1 MSAYVSA
8 FELFSIGVGPSSSHT
23 VGPMRAARDFAVR
36 LREGGLLSR
45 VARVECTLF
54 GSLGAT
60 GLGHGTPDA
69 VVAGLQGLEPE
80 TVDPAAVRA
89 AWSDWPAGADLMLA
103 GEQAVPFAKDDIAF
117 APRTRLPGHPNALTL
132 IARDA
137 DGVVVAEETY
147 YSVGGGFIRRDGAA
161 AQVASHRFPL
171 TFASAEELLA
181 ECDERG
187 ITFAEAARLNE
198 EALRT
203 EAEVASGLDAIWDA
217 MAACVNAG
225 LRTGGELP
233 GMLRVKRRAS
243 AIREQ
248 LEAAEASGHRELPG
262 EWLGAFALAV
272 NEENAAGGRVVT
284 APTNGAAGIVP
295 AVAMY
300 WWRFLADSGLGAG
313 NAVTPYGE
321 LVGSA
326 LLGFGGAGRSPGGP
340 AGGPGGAPGS
350 LGEPGPAPGSLG
362 EPGSAPGSL
371 GEPGSAP
378 GSLGEPGSA
387 PGSLGEPGS
396 APGSLGEPGSA
407 PGSLGE
413 PGSSPRSLS
422 ERGSAPGSLGERG
435 SSPRSLSERGSS
447 PRSLGERGSSPPS
460 LSEPGGRDE
469 APESISDEAVA
480 EANRRRG
487 IRRFLLTATALG
499 SLFKANASISGAE
512 GGCQA
517 EVGSACAMAAGGLTA
532 VMGGTNRQIENAA
545 EIAMEHHLGLTC
557 DPVGGLVQIPCIER
571 NAIAASTAVT
581 AARLALR
588 GDGSHYVSLDAV
600 VETMR
605 QTGIDMSTK
614 YKETSE
620 GGLAVNVIEC

>member
-23 VGPMRAARDFAVR
+23 VGPMRAARQFAAR
-36 LREGGLLSR
+36 LRPVLSG
-45 VARVECTLF
+45 VARVECVLY

-60 GLGHGTPDA
+60 GIGHGTPDA
-69 VVAGLQGLEPE
+69 VVAGLRGAEPE
-80 TVDPAAVRA
+80 TVDPAAVRG
-89 AWSDWPAGADLMLA
+89 AWTEWNDGDPLLIDGTHP
-103 GEQAVPFAKDDIAF
+103 VPFARADVVF
-117 APRTRLPGHPNALTL
+117 APRTRLPGHPNAMILR
-132 IARDA
+132 AFDA
-137 DGVVVAEETY
+137 EGAAVAEETY
-147 YSVGGGFIRRDGAA
+147 YSVGGGFIRREGESAAMRGAA
-161 AQVASHRFPL
+161 FPFA
-171 TFASAEELLA
+171 FASAEELMSL
-181 ECDERG
+181 CDEHG
-187 ITFAEAARLNE
+187 LTI
-198 EALRT
+198 
-203 EAEVASGLDAIWDA
+203 AEVARANEQALRSEADVAAGLDAIWDA
-217 MAACVNAG
+217 MSSCVDAG
-225 LRTGGELP
+225 LHAEGVLP
-233 GMLRVKRRAS
+233 GILKVKRRAGV
-243 AIREQ
+243 IRAQ
-248 LEAAEASGHRELPG
+248 LEEVEGEGRRELPG

-272 NEENAAGGRVVT
+272 NEENASGGRVVT
-284 APTNGAAGIVP
+284 APTNGAAGILP

-300 WWRFLADSGLGAG
+300 WWRFLADSGLGSG

-326 LLGFGGAGRSPGGP
+326 LLGLH
-340 AGGPGGAPGS
+340 APD
-350 LGEPGPAPGSLG
+350 APQ
-362 EPGSAPGSL
+362 A
-371 GEPGSAP
+371 A
-378 GSLGEPGSA
+378 A
-387 PGSLGEPGS
+387 V
-396 APGSLGEPGSA
+396 
-407 PGSLGE
+407 
-413 PGSSPRSLS
+413 
-422 ERGSAPGSLGERG
+422 
-435 SSPRSLSERGSS
+435 
-447 PRSLGERGSSPPS
+447 
-460 LSEPGGRDE
+460 DE
-469 APESISDEAVA
+469 AAAADEAADQTV

-487 IRRFLLTATALG
+487 IRRFLLTAAALG

-532 VMGGTNRQIENAA
+532 VMGGTTRQIENAA

-605 QTGIDMSTK
+605 QTGIDMSHK

>member
-8 FELFSIGVGPSSSHT
+8 FELFSVGVGPSSSHT
-23 VGPMRAARDFAVR
+23 VGPMRAAGDFAAR
-36 LREGGLLSR
+36 LRASGVLPR
-45 VARVECTLF
+45 VDAVGCTLY

-60 GLGHGTPDA
+60 GIGHGTPDA
-69 VVAGLQGLEPE
+69 VVAGLQGLAPE
-80 TVDPAAVRA
+80 TADPDAVRT
-89 AWSDWPAGADLMLA
+89 AWSGWTDGAALRLA
-103 GEQAVPFAKDDIAF
+103 AEHPVPFAREDVVF
-117 APRTRLPGHPNALTL
+117 APRTRLPGHPNAMTL
-132 IARDA
+132 VARA
-137 DGVVVAEETY
+137 DGETVAEETY
-147 YSVGGGFIRRDGAA
+147 YSVGGGFIRREGEADAVT
-161 AQVASHRFPL
+161 AQPFPWAFADAS
-171 TFASAEELLA
+171 ELLA
-181 ECDERG
+181 LCDEHG
-187 ITFAEAARLNE
+187 LTIAEVARRNEESRRPDVEVAARLD
-198 EALRT
+198 R
-203 EAEVASGLDAIWDA
+203 IWDA
-217 MAACVNAG
+217 MAGCVEAG
-225 LRTGGELP
+225 LHADGLLP
-233 GMLRVKRRAS
+233 GMLRVRRRAS
-243 AIREQ
+243 AIRAQ
-248 LEAAEASGHRELPG
+248 LEAAEAEGHRELPG

-272 NEENAAGGRVVT
+272 NEENASGGRVVT

-326 LLGFGGAGRSPGGP
+326 LLGFDAHP
-340 AGGPGGAPGS
+340 AVIVADPDDA
-350 LGEPGPAPGSLG
+350 
-362 EPGSAPGSL
+362 
-371 GEPGSAP
+371 
-378 GSLGEPGSA
+378 
-387 PGSLGEPGS
+387 
-396 APGSLGEPGSA
+396 
-407 PGSLGE
+407 
-413 PGSSPRSLS
+413 R
-422 ERGSAPGSLGERG
+422 
-435 SSPRSLSERGSS
+435 
-447 PRSLGERGSSPPS
+447 
-460 LSEPGGRDE
+460 
-469 APESISDEAVA
+469 IA

-487 IRRFLLTATALG
+487 IRRYLLTATALG

>member
-23 VGPMRAARDFAVR
+23 VGPMRAALDFVVR
-36 LREGGLLSR
+36 LRAAGLLESVGR
-45 VARVECTLF
+45 VTCTLY

-60 GLGHGTPDA
+60 GIGHGTPDA
-69 VVAGLQGLEPE
+69 VVAGLMGLEPE
-80 TVDPAAVRA
+80 TVDPDAVRA
-89 AWSDWPAGADLMLA
+89 AWSGWTEGRELPLA
-103 GEQAVPFAKDDIAF
+103 GTHAIGFAKDDVIF
-117 APRTRLPGHPNALTL
+117 EPRTRLPGHPNAMTL
-132 IARDA
+132 EAWSTASAGRPRRIGTDA
-137 DGVVVAEETY
+137 AAGVRETGSAFALGATTAVALADDAGLVLRETY
-147 YSVGGGFIRRDGAA
+147 YSVGGGFIRRDGEPPKVRA
-161 AQVASHRFPL
+161 HGFPL
-171 TFASAEELLA
+171 DYGTAEEMLA
-181 ECDERG
+181 LCDEHG
-187 ITFAEAARLNE
+187 LTIAELARINE
-198 EALRT
+198 EALRDD
-203 EAEVASGLDAIWDA
+203 EEIAAGLDAIWDA
-217 MAACVNAG
+217 MAGCVEAG
-225 LRTGGELP
+225 LHADGVLP
-233 GMLRVKRRAS
+233 GMLKVKRRAG
-243 AIREQ
+243 AIRAQ
-248 LEAAEASGHRELPG
+248 LDDAEADGRRELPG

-272 NEENAAGGRVVT
+272 NEENASGGRVVT

-326 LLGFGGAGRSPGGP
+326 LLGFGE
-340 AGGPGGAPGS
+340 
-350 LGEPGPAPGSLG
+350 GEHAPAPDSVI
-362 EPGSAPGSL
+362 
-371 GEPGSAP
+371 
-378 GSLGEPGSA
+378 
-387 PGSLGEPGS
+387 
-396 APGSLGEPGSA
+396 
-407 PGSLGE
+407 
-413 PGSSPRSLS
+413 
-422 ERGSAPGSLGERG
+422 
-435 SSPRSLSERGSS
+435 
-447 PRSLGERGSSPPS
+447 
-460 LSEPGGRDE
+460 DE
-469 APESISDEAVA
+469 GLVA

-532 VMGGTNRQIENAA
+532 VMGGTTRQIENAA

-605 QTGIDMSTK
+605 QTGIDMSHK

>member
-1 MSAYVSA
+1 MTAYVSA
-8 FELFSIGVGPSSSHT
+8 FDLFSIGVGPSSSHT
-23 VGPMRAARDFAVR
+23 VGPMRAALDFARR
-36 LREGGLLSR
+36 LSGSGELDRI
-45 VARVECTLF
+45 ARVECTLY

-60 GLGHGTPDA
+60 GIGHGTPDA
-69 VVAGLQGLEPE
+69 VVAGLRGLAPE
-80 TVDPAAVRA
+80 TCEPAAVRA
-89 AWSDWPAGADLMLA
+89 AWSAYPEGEPLRIDGAH
-103 GEQAVPFAKDDIAF
+103 AVPFQKDDIVF
-117 APRTRLPGHPNALTL
+117 APRTRLPGHPNAMTL
-132 IARDA
+132 IARDR
-137 DGVVVAEETY
+137 DGTILFEQTY
-147 YSVGGGFIRRDGAA
+147 YSIGGGFIRREGEEAQLSTGAFPHPYADA
-161 AQVASHRFPL
+161 AS
-171 TFASAEELLA
+171 LLA
-181 ECDERG
+181 LCDELG
-187 ITFAEAARLNE
+187 LSI
-198 EALRT
+198 
-203 EAEVASGLDAIWDA
+203 AEVARRNETALRSEEEVAAGLDAIWDA
-217 MAACVNAG
+217 MSGCVDAG
-225 LRTGGELP
+225 LHADGVLP
-233 GMLRVKRRAS
+233 GMLQVKRRAGT
-243 AIREQ
+243 IRAQ
-248 LEAAEASGHRELPG
+248 LEAVEAEGHRELPG

-284 APTNGAAGIVP
+284 APTNGAAGILP

-326 LLGFGGAGRSPGGP
+326 LLGFD
-340 AGGPGGAPGS
+340 GAP
-350 LGEPGPAPGSLG
+350 PPAPALDG
-362 EPGSAPGSL
+362 EDA
-371 GEPGSAP
+371 E
-378 GSLGEPGSA
+378 
-387 PGSLGEPGS
+387 
-396 APGSLGEPGSA
+396 
-407 PGSLGE
+407 
-413 PGSSPRSLS
+413 
-422 ERGSAPGSLGERG
+422 
-435 SSPRSLSERGSS
+435 
-447 PRSLGERGSSPPS
+447 
-460 LSEPGGRDE
+460 
-469 APESISDEAVA
+469 IA

-557 DPVGGLVQIPCIER
+557 DPIGGLVQIPCIER

-605 QTGIDMSTK
+605 QTGLDMSTK

>member
-1 MSAYVSA
+1 VSAYVSA
-8 FELFSIGVGPSSSHT
+8 FELFSIGIGPSSSHT
-23 VGPMRAARDFAVR
+23 VGPMRAARDFATR
-36 LREGGLLSR
+36 LRETGVLEDVVR
-45 VARVECTLF
+45 VTCTLY

-60 GLGHGTPDA
+60 GIGHGTPDA
-69 VVAGLQGLEPE
+69 VVAGLQGLAPE
-80 TVDPAAVRA
+80 TVDPDAVRS
-89 AWSDWPAGADLMLA
+89 AWTAWPADRGLA
-103 GEQAVPFAKDDIAF
+103 LDGIHAVPFDKSDVIF
-117 APRTRLPGHPNALTL
+117 AARTRLPGHPNAMTL
-132 IARDA
+132 EAWSTPRPPMDEDVVRLA
-137 DGVVVAEETY
+137 AAGVRSTGVTTVESNPVAELAERPSDEGLVLRETY
-147 YSVGGGFIRRDGAA
+147 YSVGGGFIRREGDSSTSSGAA
-161 AQVASHRFPL
+161 GAGSGVGAYPL
-171 TFASAEELLA
+171 AFDSAEELLGL
-181 ECDERG
+181 CDERG
-187 ITFAEAARLNE
+187 ITIAEAARINE
-198 EALRT
+198 ESLRSP
-203 EAEVASGLDAIWDA
+203 EEIAAGLDAIWDA

-225 LRTGGELP
+225 LQGTGVLP
-233 GMLRVKRRAS
+233 GLLAVKRRAG
-243 AIREQ
+243 AMREQ
-248 LEAAEASGHRELPG
+248 LEAAEADGHRELPG

-284 APTNGAAGIVP
+284 APTNGAAGILP

-326 LLGFGGAGRSPGGP
+326 LLGFHAAVVELVEESP
-340 AGGPGGAPGS
+340 S
-350 LGEPGPAPGSLG
+350 V
-362 EPGSAPGSL
+362 
-371 GEPGSAP
+371 
-378 GSLGEPGSA
+378 
-387 PGSLGEPGS
+387 
-396 APGSLGEPGSA
+396 
-407 PGSLGE
+407 
-413 PGSSPRSLS
+413 
-422 ERGSAPGSLGERG
+422 
-435 SSPRSLSERGSS
+435 
-447 PRSLGERGSSPPS
+447 
-460 LSEPGGRDE
+460 
-469 APESISDEAVA
+469 IA

>member
-1 MSAYVSA
+1 
-8 FELFSIGVGPSSSHT
+8 
-23 VGPMRAARDFAVR
+23 MRAARDFAIR
-36 LREGGLLSR
+36 LRGQGLLDR
-45 VARVECTLF
+45 VVRVTCTLY

-60 GLGHGTPDA
+60 GIGHGTPDA
-69 VVAGLQGLEPE
+69 VVAGLQGLSPE
-80 TVDPAAVRA
+80 TVDPAVVRS
-89 AWSDWPAGADLMLA
+89 AWTEWRAGAPLQLDGTQPVA
-103 GEQAVPFAKDDIAF
+103 FSKSDVVFAA
-117 APRTRLPGHPNALTL
+117 RVRLPAHPNAMTL
-132 IARDA
+132 EAWSVPRAAPVEGTDA
-137 DGVVVAEETY
+137 AASRLAAAGIRSTGSPSPRADSVLPPDDAGLVLRETY
-147 YSVGGGFIRRDGAA
+147 YSIGGGFIRREGEAPRVAA
-161 AQVASHRFPL
+161 HAYPL
-171 TFASAEELLA
+171 AFDSAEALLEL
-181 ECDERG
+181 CDERG
-187 ITFAEAARLNE
+187 ITIAEAARINE
-198 EALRT
+198 TALRGD
-203 EAEVASGLDAIWDA
+203 EEVAEGLDRIWNA
-217 MAACVNAG
+217 MSSCVEAG
-225 LRTGGELP
+225 LRADGVLP
-233 GMLRVKRRAS
+233 GMLQVKRRAG
-243 AIREQ
+243 AIRAQ
-248 LEAAEASGHRELPG
+248 LEEAEAGGHRELPG

-284 APTNGAAGIVP
+284 APTNGAAGILP

-326 LLGFGGAGRSPGGP
+326 LLGFAGRQQLGP
-340 AGGPGGAPGS
+340 IVPDVI
-350 LGEPGPAPGSLG
+350 
-362 EPGSAPGSL
+362 
-371 GEPGSAP
+371 
-378 GSLGEPGSA
+378 
-387 PGSLGEPGS
+387 
-396 APGSLGEPGSA
+396 
-407 PGSLGE
+407 
-413 PGSSPRSLS
+413 
-422 ERGSAPGSLGERG
+422 
-435 SSPRSLSERGSS
+435 
-447 PRSLGERGSSPPS
+447 
-460 LSEPGGRDE
+460 DE
-469 APESISDEAVA
+469 ELIAD
-480 EANRRRG
+480 ANRRRG

-605 QTGIDMSTK
+605 QTGIDMSHK

>member
-1 MSAYVSA
+1 
-8 FELFSIGVGPSSSHT
+8 
-23 VGPMRAARDFAVR
+23 MRAALDFGIR
-36 LREGGLLSR
+36 LRETGELSR
-45 VARVECTLF
+45 TAAVRCILF

-69 VVAGLQGLEPE
+69 VVAGLAGLAPE
-80 TVDPAAVRA
+80 SCDPAQVRG
-89 AWSDWPAGADLMLA
+89 AWTELPPDARLTLA
-103 GEQAVPFAKDDIAF
+103 GVHAVAFAKDDIVF
-117 APRTRLPGHPNALTL
+117 EPRTRLPGHPNAMTLTAL
-132 IARDA
+132 DA
-137 DGVVVAEETY
+137 EGVPVREETY
-147 YSVGGGFIRRDGAA
+147 YSIGGGFIRRDGDQARVAA
-161 AQVASHRFPL
+161 APL
-171 TFASAEELLA
+171 PFAYSDAAGLLA
-181 ECDERG
+181 LCDEHG
-187 ITFAEAARLNE
+187 LTIAELARRNE
-198 EALRT
+198 EALRD
-203 EAEVASGLDAIWDA
+203 ESGVAAGLDAIWDA
-217 MAACVNAG
+217 MAACVEAG
-225 LRTGGELP
+225 LHTDGVLP
-233 GMLRVKRRAS
+233 GILKVKRRAA

-248 LEAAEASGHRELPG
+248 LELAEADGHRELPG

-284 APTNGAAGIVP
+284 APTNGAAGILP

-300 WWRFLADSGLGAG
+300 WWRFLADSGLGVG

-326 LLGFGGAGRSPGGP
+326 LLGFGENRMLA
-340 AGGPGGAPGS
+340 AA
-350 LGEPGPAPGSLG
+350 
-362 EPGSAPGSL
+362 
-371 GEPGSAP
+371 
-378 GSLGEPGSA
+378 
-387 PGSLGEPGS
+387 
-396 APGSLGEPGSA
+396 
-407 PGSLGE
+407 
-413 PGSSPRSLS
+413 
-422 ERGSAPGSLGERG
+422 
-435 SSPRSLSERGSS
+435 
-447 PRSLGERGSSPPS
+447 
-460 LSEPGGRDE
+460 DD
-469 APESISDEAVA
+469 APEAIA

-557 DPVGGLVQIPCIER
+557 DPIGGLVQIPCIER

-588 GDGSHYVSLDAV
+588 GDGTHYVSLDAV

-605 QTGIDMSTK
+605 QTGLDMSTK

>member
-1 MSAYVSA
+1 MTAYVSA
-8 FELFSIGVGPSSSHT
+8 FDLFSIGVGPSSSHT
-23 VGPMRAARDFAVR
+23 VGPMRAALAFAQR
-36 LREGGLLSR
+36 LRSSGSLDR
-45 VARVECTLF
+45 VARIGCTLY

-60 GLGHGTPDA
+60 GIGHGTPDA
-69 VVAGLQGLEPE
+69 VVAGLRGLAPE
-80 TVDPAAVRA
+80 TCDPTDVRA
-89 AWSDWPAGADLMLA
+89 AWTDLRDGATVRVD
-103 GEQAVPFAKDDIAF
+103 GVHEIPFSKADIVF
-117 APRTRLPGHPNALTL
+117 EPRTRLPGHPNAMT
-132 IARDA
+132 ITARDDA
-137 DGVVVAEETY
+137 GSVVAEETY
-147 YSVGGGFIRRDGAA
+147 YSVGGGFIRRDGEEAK
-161 AQVASHRFPL
+161 L
-171 TFASAEELLA
+171 ASAPLPYSYADAASLLA
-181 ECDERG
+181 LCDEHG
-187 ITFAEAARLNE
+187 LSIAEIARLNE
-198 EALRT
+198 TAERS
-203 EAEVASGLDAIWDA
+203 EEEVAAGLDAIWDA
-217 MAACVNAG
+217 MAACVENG
-225 LRTGGELP
+225 LHSDGVLP
-233 GMLRVKRRAS
+233 GMLKVKRRAS
-243 AIREQ
+243 MIRAQ
-248 LEAAEASGHRELPG
+248 LEEAEADGHRELPG

-284 APTNGAAGIVP
+284 APTNGAAGILP

-326 LLGFGGAGRSPGGP
+326 LLGFDGTRAI
-340 AGGPGGAPGS
+340 
-350 LGEPGPAPGSLG
+350 
-362 EPGSAPGSL
+362 
-371 GEPGSAP
+371 
-378 GSLGEPGSA
+378 
-387 PGSLGEPGS
+387 
-396 APGSLGEPGSA
+396 
-407 PGSLGE
+407 
-413 PGSSPRSLS
+413 
-422 ERGSAPGSLGERG
+422 
-435 SSPRSLSERGSS
+435 
-447 PRSLGERGSSPPS
+447 
-460 LSEPGGRDE
+460 E
-469 APESISDEAVA
+469 AAQADDDEAVTD
-480 EANRRRG
+480 ANRRRG

-557 DPVGGLVQIPCIER
+557 DPIGGLVQIPCIER

>member
-8 FELFSIGVGPSSSHT
+8 FELFSVGVGPSSSHT
-23 VGPMRAARDFAVR
+23 VGPMRAALDFAAR
-36 LREGGLLSR
+36 LRESGALDRTVR
-45 VARVECTLF
+45 VTCTLF

-69 VVAGLQGLEPE
+69 IVAGLRGDEPD
-80 TVDPAAVRA
+80 TVDPDAVRR
-89 AWSDWPAGADLMLA
+89 AWSDWPDGGTLALGGTRPIAFEKADI
-103 GEQAVPFAKDDIAF
+103 DF
-117 APRTRLPGHPNALTL
+117 APRTRLPGHPNAMTLTAL
-132 IARDA
+132 
-137 DGVVVAEETY
+137 DGNGETLAEDTY
-147 YSVGGGFIRRDGAA
+147 YSIGGGFIRRDGEAPRVAA
-161 AQVASHRFPL
+161 RPFPIA
-171 TFASAEELLA
+171 FATSEELLA
-181 ECDERG
+181 ACDERG
-187 ITFAEAARLNE
+187 ITIAEAARINE
-198 EALRT
+198 EALRD
-203 EAEVASGLDAIWDA
+203 ESEVAAGLDAIWDA
-217 MAACVNAG
+217 MAGCIEAG
-225 LRTGGELP
+225 LRADGELP
-233 GMLRVKRRAS
+233 GMLRVKRRAAS
-243 AIREQ
+243 IRRQ
-248 LEAAEASGHRELPG
+248 LEDAEAGGHREVPG

-272 NEENAAGGRVVT
+272 NEENASGGRVVT
-284 APTNGAAGIVP
+284 APTNGAAGILP
-295 AVAMY
+295 AVGMY
-300 WWRFLADSGLGAG
+300 WWRYMADSGLGAG

-326 LLGFGGAGRSPGGP
+326 LLGFGEVP
-340 AGGPGGAPGS
+340 AV
-350 LGEPGPAPGSLG
+350 EPQA
-362 EPGSAPGSL
+362 A
-371 GEPGSAP
+371 AV
-378 GSLGEPGSA
+378 A
-387 PGSLGEPGS
+387 TD
-396 APGSLGEPGSA
+396 AV
-407 PGSLGE
+407 
-413 PGSSPRSLS
+413 
-422 ERGSAPGSLGERG
+422 
-435 SSPRSLSERGSS
+435 
-447 PRSLGERGSSPPS
+447 
-460 LSEPGGRDE
+460 DE
-469 APESISDEAVA
+469 DLVA

-605 QTGIDMSTK
+605 QTGIDMSQK

>member
-1 MSAYVSA
+1 MPGLDRHPASRPAGRSLERVSAYVSA

-23 VGPMRAARDFAVR
+23 VGPMRAARDFAIR
-36 LREGGLLSR
+36 LREEGLLDR
-45 VARVECTLF
+45 VARITCTLY

-60 GLGHGTPDA
+60 GIGHGTPDA
-69 VVAGLQGLEPE
+69 VVAGLQGLSPE
-80 TVDPAAVRA
+80 TVDPEAVRA
-89 AWSDWPAGADLMLA
+89 AWTDWPAGQHLVLDGTHPVA
-103 GEQAVPFAKDDIAF
+103 FAKSDVVF
-117 APRTRLPGHPNALTL
+117 AARVRLPAHPNAMTL
-132 IARDA
+132 EAWSTEAAIPDAAAARLA
-137 DGVVVAEETY
+137 AAGVRTTGVAVAAETFASEEPREGLVLSDTY
-147 YSVGGGFIRRDGAA
+147 YSIGGGFIRREGEPERVAA
-161 AQVASHRFPL
+161 HGYPL
-171 TFASAEELLA
+171 AFDSAEALLEL
-181 ECDERG
+181 CDERG
-187 ITFAEAARLNE
+187 ITIAEAARINE
-198 EALRT
+198 EALRSD
-203 EAEVASGLDAIWDA
+203 EEIAAGLDRIWDA
-217 MAACVNAG
+217 MAACVEAG
-225 LRTGGELP
+225 LQHGGVLP
-233 GMLRVKRRAS
+233 GLLQVKRRAS

-248 LEAAEASGHRELPG
+248 LEEAEHDGRRELPG

-284 APTNGAAGIVP
+284 APTNGAAGILP

-326 LLGFGGAGRSPGGP
+326 LLGFHAAVPEAVEESPE
-340 AGGPGGAPGS
+340 
-350 LGEPGPAPGSLG
+350 L
-362 EPGSAPGSL
+362 
-371 GEPGSAP
+371 
-378 GSLGEPGSA
+378 
-387 PGSLGEPGS
+387 
-396 APGSLGEPGSA
+396 
-407 PGSLGE
+407 
-413 PGSSPRSLS
+413 
-422 ERGSAPGSLGERG
+422 
-435 SSPRSLSERGSS
+435 
-447 PRSLGERGSSPPS
+447 
-460 LSEPGGRDE
+460 
-469 APESISDEAVA
+469 VA

-605 QTGIDMSTK
+605 QTGIDMSHK

>member
-23 VGPMRAARDFAVR
+23 VGPMRAARDFAIR
-36 LREGGLLSR
+36 LGEAELLDG
-45 VARVECTLF
+45 VARVTCTLY

-60 GLGHGTPDA
+60 GIGHGTPDA
-69 VVAGLQGLEPE
+69 VVAGLQSLSPE
-80 TVDPAAVRA
+80 TVDPDAVRA
-89 AWSDWPAGADLMLA
+89 AWTHWPEGRQLVLN
-103 GEQAVPFAKDDIAF
+103 GTHPVPFVKADIVF
-117 APRTRLPGHPNALTL
+117 APRTRLPGHPNAMTL
-132 IARDA
+132 EAWSSPRRLENA
-137 DGVVVAEETY
+137 DLDRLAAAGIRSTGAAPAELPATGDDEGLVLRETY
-147 YSVGGGFIRRDGAA
+147 YSIGGGFIRREGDASSGSGSAP
-161 AQVASHRFPL
+161 ASHAYPL
-171 TFASAEELLA
+171 AFDSAEELLA
-181 ECDERG
+181 LCDERG
-187 ITFAEAARLNE
+187 ITIAEAARINE

-203 EAEVASGLDAIWDA
+203 DEEIAAGLDRIWDA
-217 MAACVNAG
+217 MSACVEAG
-225 LRTGGELP
+225 LQHGGVLP
-233 GMLRVKRRAS
+233 GMLQVKRRAS

-248 LEAAEASGHRELPG
+248 LEEAEHDGRRELPG

-284 APTNGAAGIVP
+284 APTNGAAGILP

-326 LLGFGGAGRSPGGP
+326 LLGFHAPVPERVEGSPE
-340 AGGPGGAPGS
+340 
-350 LGEPGPAPGSLG
+350 L
-362 EPGSAPGSL
+362 
-371 GEPGSAP
+371 
-378 GSLGEPGSA
+378 
-387 PGSLGEPGS
+387 
-396 APGSLGEPGSA
+396 
-407 PGSLGE
+407 
-413 PGSSPRSLS
+413 
-422 ERGSAPGSLGERG
+422 
-435 SSPRSLSERGSS
+435 
-447 PRSLGERGSSPPS
+447 
-460 LSEPGGRDE
+460 
-469 APESISDEAVA
+469 IA

-581 AARLALR
+581 
-588 GDGSHYVSLDAV
+588 
-600 VETMR
+600 
-605 QTGIDMSTK
+605 
-614 YKETSE
+614 
-620 GGLAVNVIEC
+620 

>member
-23 VGPMRAARDFAVR
+23 VGPMRAGRDFAAR
-36 LREGGLLSR
+36 LRAEGQLASVSR
-45 VARVECTLF
+45 VRCVLY

-60 GLGHGTPDA
+60 GIGHGTPDA
-69 VVAGLQGLEPE
+69 VVAGLAGLEPE

-89 AWSDWPAGADLMLA
+89 AWTDWP
-103 GEQAVPFAKDDIAF
+103 ERQALRLDGTHEIAFAKTDVEF
-117 APRTRLPGHPNALTL
+117 APRTRLPGHPNAMTLTAL
-132 IARDA
+132 AA
-137 DGVVVAEETY
+137 DGGVVAEDTY
-147 YSVGGGFIRRDGAA
+147 YSVGGGFIRREGEPPR
-161 AQVASHRFPL
+161 VASREFPL
-171 TFASAEELLA
+171 PFDTAEELIAL
-181 ECDERG
+181 CDERG
-187 ITFAEAARLNE
+187 ITIAEAARRNE
-198 EALRT
+198 EALRP
-203 EAEVASGLDAIWDA
+203 EEEVAAGLDRIWDA
-217 MAACVNAG
+217 MAACVDAG
-225 LRTGGELP
+225 LAAEGQLP
-233 GMLRVKRRAS
+233 GMLRVKRRAG
-243 AIREQ
+243 AIRAQ
-248 LEAAEASGHRELPG
+248 LEEAEADGRRELPG

-272 NEENAAGGRVVT
+272 NEENASGGRVVT

-300 WWRFLADSGLGAG
+300 WWRFLADSGLGSG

-326 LLGFGGAGRSPGGP
+326 LLGFH
-340 AGGPGGAPGS
+340 
-350 LGEPGPAPGSLG
+350 
-362 EPGSAPGSL
+362 
-371 GEPGSAP
+371 
-378 GSLGEPGSA
+378 
-387 PGSLGEPGS
+387 
-396 APGSLGEPGSA
+396 
-407 PGSLGE
+407 
-413 PGSSPRSLS
+413 
-422 ERGSAPGSLGERG
+422 
-435 SSPRSLSERGSS
+435 
-447 PRSLGERGSSPPS
+447 
-460 LSEPGGRDE
+460 
-469 APESISDEAVA
+469 APEDAPVPGTDDAKAVA
-480 EANRRRG
+480 DANRRRG

>member
-1 MSAYVSA
+1 MTAYVSA
-8 FELFSIGVGPSSSHT
+8 FDLFSIGVGPSSSHT
-23 VGPMRAARDFAVR
+23 VGPMRAALDFAR
-36 LREGGLLSR
+36 QLTASGELDR
-45 VARVECTLF
+45 VSRVECTLY

-60 GLGHGTPDA
+60 GIGHGTPDA
-69 VVAGLQGLEPE
+69 VVAGLRGLAPE
-80 TVDPAAVRA
+80 TCDPADVRA
-89 AWSDWPAGADLMLA
+89 AWSAYPE
-103 GEQAVPFAKDDIAF
+103 GEPLQIDGTRAVPFRKDDIVF
-117 APRTRLPGHPNALTL
+117 APRTRLPGHPNAMTL

-137 DGVVVAEETY
+137 DGTTLFEQTY
-147 YSVGGGFIRRDGAA
+147 YSIGGGFIRREGEKAHLATGTFPHPYADAA
-161 AQVASHRFPL
+161 S
-171 TFASAEELLA
+171 LLA
-181 ECDERG
+181 VCDDLG
-187 ITFAEAARLNE
+187 LSI
-198 EALRT
+198 
-203 EAEVASGLDAIWDA
+203 AEVARRNETALRSEEEVAAGLDAIWDA
-217 MAACVNAG
+217 MAGCVDAG
-225 LRTGGELP
+225 LHTDGILP
-233 GMLRVKRRAS
+233 GMLQVKRRAGT
-243 AIREQ
+243 IRAQ
-248 LEAAEASGHRELPG
+248 LEAVEADGHRELPG

-284 APTNGAAGIVP
+284 APTNGAAGILP

-326 LLGFGGAGRSPGGP
+326 LLGFDGTPP
-340 AGGPGGAPGS
+340 
-350 LGEPGPAPGSLG
+350 
-362 EPGSAPGSL
+362 
-371 GEPGSAP
+371 
-378 GSLGEPGSA
+378 
-387 PGSLGEPGS
+387 
-396 APGSLGEPGSA
+396 
-407 PGSLGE
+407 
-413 PGSSPRSLS
+413 
-422 ERGSAPGSLGERG
+422 
-435 SSPRSLSERGSS
+435 
-447 PRSLGERGSSPPS
+447 SPPA
-460 LSEPGGRDE
+460 LDGEDAE
-469 APESISDEAVA
+469 IA

-557 DPVGGLVQIPCIER
+557 DPIGGLVQIPCIER

-605 QTGIDMSTK
+605 QTGLDMSTK

>member
-23 VGPMRAARDFAVR
+23 VGPMRAASDFVMR
-36 LREGGLLSR
+36 LRELGLLD
-45 VARVECTLF
+45 RVERVTCALY

-60 GLGHGTPDA
+60 GIGHGTPDA

-80 TVDPAAVRA
+80 TVEPDAVRG
-89 AWSDWPAGADLMLA
+89 AWTHWPAGRPLALA
-103 GEQAVPFAKDDIAF
+103 GTHSIGFHREDVRFL
-117 APRTRLPGHPNALTL
+117 PRTRLDAHPNAMTLEAWMRTDAGPARHADSGVHLTGAAFAL
-132 IARDA
+132 SVPRAEESV
-137 DGVVVAEETY
+137 DGLVLSETY
-147 YSVGGGFIRRDGAA
+147 YSVGGGFIRREGEPPRVQAHA
-161 AQVASHRFPL
+161 YPL
-171 TFASAEELLA
+171 DFASAEELL
-181 ECDERG
+181 ELCDDRG
-187 ITFAEAARLNE
+187 ITIAEAARLNE
-198 EALRT
+198 EALRGD
-203 EAEVASGLDAIWDA
+203 EEIAAGLDAIWDA
-217 MAACVNAG
+217 MAACVEAG
-225 LRTGGELP
+225 LEAGGVLP
-233 GMLRVKRRAS
+233 GALGVKRRAA

-248 LEAAEASGHRELPG
+248 LDAAEADGRRELPG

-284 APTNGAAGIVP
+284 APTNGAAGILP

-300 WWRFLADSGLGAG
+300 WWRFLADSGLGSG

-326 LLGFGGAGRSPGGP
+326 LLGYDGHISQP
-340 AGGPGGAPGS
+340 A
-350 LGEPGPAPGSLG
+350 E
-362 EPGSAPGSL
+362 
-371 GEPGSAP
+371 
-378 GSLGEPGSA
+378 
-387 PGSLGEPGS
+387 
-396 APGSLGEPGSA
+396 
-407 PGSLGE
+407 
-413 PGSSPRSLS
+413 
-422 ERGSAPGSLGERG
+422 
-435 SSPRSLSERGSS
+435 
-447 PRSLGERGSSPPS
+447 
-460 LSEPGGRDE
+460 
-469 APESISDEAVA
+469 VA
-480 EANRRRG
+480 EWDDDHVADANRRRG
-487 IRRFLLTATALG
+487 IRRFLLTAAALG

-620 GGLAVNVIEC
+620 GGLAVNVVEC

>member
-23 VGPMRAARDFAVR
+23 VGPMRAARDFATR
-36 LREGGLLSR
+36 LREGGLLD
-45 VARVECTLF
+45 RVERVTCTLY

-60 GLGHGTPDA
+60 GIGHGTPDA
-69 VVAGLQGLEPE
+69 VVAGLQGLDPE
-80 TVDPAAVRA
+80 TVDPDAVHS
-89 AWSDWPAGADLMLA
+89 AWSGWDDADLLRLDGTRA
-103 GEQAVPFAKDDIAF
+103 IGFARADIDF
-117 APRTRLPGHPNALTL
+117 APATRLPAHPNAMSLEAWASADDGPVSRWDAGPRVRATGSAYRAVEQQRAPLSDAGL
-132 IARDA
+132 ILR
-137 DGVVVAEETY
+137 ETY
-147 YSVGGGFIRRDGAA
+147 YSVGGGFIRREGEPPRVRA
-161 AQVASHRFPL
+161 HPYPL
-171 TFASAEELLA
+171 DFASADALLEL
-181 ECDERG
+181 CDARG
-187 ITFAEAARLNE
+187 ITIAEAARINE
-198 EALRT
+198 EALRGD
-203 EAEVASGLDAIWDA
+203 EEIAAGLDAIWDT
-217 MAACVNAG
+217 MAACVEAG
-225 LRTGGELP
+225 LHNDGVLP
-233 GMLRVKRRAS
+233 GMLKVKRRAS
-243 AIREQ
+243 SIREQ
-248 LEAAEASGHRELPG
+248 LVAAEADGRRELPG

-272 NEENAAGGRVVT
+272 NEENAAGRRVVT
-284 APTNGAAGIVP
+284 APTNGAAGILP

-326 LLGFGGAGRSPGGP
+326 LLGFGVTPSA
-340 AGGPGGAPGS
+340 AP
-350 LGEPGPAPGSLG
+350 
-362 EPGSAPGSL
+362 
-371 GEPGSAP
+371 
-378 GSLGEPGSA
+378 
-387 PGSLGEPGS
+387 
-396 APGSLGEPGSA
+396 
-407 PGSLGE
+407 
-413 PGSSPRSLS
+413 
-422 ERGSAPGSLGERG
+422 RGSAATTQI
-435 SSPRSLSERGSS
+435 
-447 PRSLGERGSSPPS
+447 
-460 LSEPGGRDE
+460 DE
-469 APESISDEAVA
+469 EAIS

-588 GDGSHYVSLDAV
+588 GDGSHYVSLDTV

>member
-1 MSAYVSA
+1 MTAYVSA
-8 FELFSIGVGPSSSHT
+8 FDFFSIGVGPSSSHT
-23 VGPMRAARDFAVR
+23 VGPMRAALDFARR
-36 LREGGLLSR
+36 LSAGAVLSE
-45 VARVECTLF
+45 VARVTCTLY

-60 GLGHGTPDA
+60 GIGHGTPDA
-69 VVAGLQGLEPE
+69 VVAGLRGLAPE
-80 TVDPAAVRA
+80 DCDPAEVRS
-89 AWSDWPAGADLMLA
+89 AWTDLPN
-103 GEQAVPFAKDDIAF
+103 GEALLIDGTHAVPFVKDDIEF
-117 APRTRLPGHPNALTL
+117 APRTRLPGHPNAMMLT
-132 IARDA
+132 AFA
-137 DGVVVAEETY
+137 VDGRTVAEETY
-147 YSVGGGFIRRDGAA
+147 YSVGGGFIRREGED
-161 AQVASHRFPL
+161 AQVAAGSLPFGY
-171 TFASAEELLA
+171 TDAASLLALCDEHGFSIADVARENELSMRSEEEL
-181 ECDERG
+181 
-187 ITFAEAARLNE
+187 AA
-198 EALRT
+198 
-203 EAEVASGLDAIWDA
+203 GLDAIWDA
-217 MAACVNAG
+217 MSACVEAG
-225 LRTGGELP
+225 LHADGVLP
-233 GMLRVKRRAS
+233 GILKVKRRAG

-248 LEAAEASGHRELPG
+248 LESVEAEGGREIPG

-284 APTNGAAGIVP
+284 APTNGAAGILP

-300 WWRFLADSGLGAG
+300 WWRFLAESGLGSG

-326 LLGFGGAGRSPGGP
+326 LLGFGGEP
-340 AGGPGGAPGS
+340 ANVADGDD
-350 LGEPGPAPGSLG
+350 PAL
-362 EPGSAPGSL
+362 
-371 GEPGSAP
+371 
-378 GSLGEPGSA
+378 
-387 PGSLGEPGS
+387 
-396 APGSLGEPGSA
+396 
-407 PGSLGE
+407 
-413 PGSSPRSLS
+413 
-422 ERGSAPGSLGERG
+422 
-435 SSPRSLSERGSS
+435 
-447 PRSLGERGSSPPS
+447 
-460 LSEPGGRDE
+460 
-469 APESISDEAVA
+469 IA

-557 DPVGGLVQIPCIER
+557 DPIGGLVQIPCIER

-588 GDGSHYVSLDAV
+588 GDGQHYVSLDAV

-605 QTGIDMSTK
+605 QTGADMSTK

>member
-1 MSAYVSA
+1 
-8 FELFSIGVGPSSSHT
+8 
-23 VGPMRAARDFAVR
+23 MRAAGEFARR
-36 LREGGLLSR
+36 LEATGDVQR
-45 VARVECTLF
+45 VARVGCTLY

-60 GLGHGTPDA
+60 GIGHGTPDA
-69 VVAGLQGLEPE
+69 VVAGLRGLAPE
-80 TVDPAAVRA
+80 TCDPADVRT
-89 AWSDWPAGADLMLA
+89 AWTDFPDGGTLRLA
-103 GEQAVPFAKDDIAF
+103 GVHDVPFSKGDIVF
-117 APRTRLPGHPNALTL
+117 APRTRLPGHPNAMTVV
-132 IARDA
+132 AEDA
-137 DGVVVAEETY
+137 EGLVVAEETY
-147 YSVGGGFIRRDGAA
+147 YSIGGGFIRRDGEEAKIATAA
-161 AQVASHRFPL
+161 MPYSYADAASL
-171 TFASAEELLA
+171 IAL
-181 ECDERG
+181 CDEHG
-187 ITFAEAARLNE
+187 LTIAELARLNE
-198 EALRT
+198 TAGRSE
-203 EAEVASGLDAIWDA
+203 EEVAAGLDAIWDA
-217 MAACVNAG
+217 MAGCVEAG
-225 LRTGGELP
+225 LHAEGVLP
-233 GMLRVKRRAS
+233 GLLKVKRRAGT
-243 AIREQ
+243 IRAQ
-248 LEAAEASGHRELPG
+248 LEAAEADGHRELPG

-326 LLGFGGAGRSPGGP
+326 LLGFDASTQHPGRLSS
-340 AGGPGGAPGS
+340 PGS
-350 LGEPGPAPGSLG
+350 LNSPVPLISPGSL
-362 EPGSAPGSL
+362 
-371 GEPGSAP
+371 
-378 GSLGEPGSA
+378 
-387 PGSLGEPGS
+387 
-396 APGSLGEPGSA
+396 
-407 PGSLGE
+407 
-413 PGSSPRSLS
+413 SPSKGPVTAS
-422 ERGSAPGSLGERG
+422 EDL
-435 SSPRSLSERGSS
+435 
-447 PRSLGERGSSPPS
+447 
-460 LSEPGGRDE
+460 
-469 APESISDEAVA
+469 VA

-557 DPVGGLVQIPCIER
+557 DPIGGLVQIPCIER

-605 QTGIDMSTK
+605 QTGLDMSTK